1 MFFFSSRILHTTCA
15 IVTGVQTCAL
25 PICFD
30 QPLGRRNEILEG
42 VYFLLALAVEIPA
55 VALVGAAADVGDG
68 IDEAAVDEAE
78 AVGRERRRNA
88 HAVGAV
94 AVEQQ
99 RRRAVERRRPAVDQR
114 YRHLLAVVAAHQD
127 APRLIVVRIVPAR
140 PPPLPARTA
149 AG

>member
-99 RRRAVERRRPAVDQR
+99 RRRAVARRRPAVDQ
-114 YRHLLAVVAAHQD
+114 
-127 APRLIVVRIVPAR
+127 P
-140 PPPLPARTA
+140 RTA
-149 AG
+149 ERRVGQEGGRT